1 MPFAQLPQLKCHFVQ
16 LPARTTGNNGG
27 ENLVMIHGLATNLA
41 FWYAG
46 LAPAFTR
53 FGSVTLYDLRGHGR
67 SDITPTGYSPT
78 RLAEDLGA
86 LLDHLGLERVH
97 LIAHSFGGLVALS
110 FALNHPHRV
119 KSLVLADVRIP
130 CVQRNLV
137 FAELSFWTR
146 FREIFRR
153 AGIEFDEHDPNS
165 GLQLLTALA
174 RMQLR
179 DTKEARAIGGS
190 VLSEFKE
197 VVPHELVRM
206 GGPRS
211 ARRWL
216 TIMETTSAYRDVTSG
231 VDFRPADLGALQQP
245 ILALVGEYTVARAS
259 AQALRRYCRHCQ
271 VGVVRRAGHFFPL
284 SRPRAFLRRTDHF
297 LRTHV
302 TMDLSAP
309 NDPPLA
315 LTDE

>member
-1 MPFAQLPQLKCHFVQ
+1 MPFAQLSELKCHFVQ
-16 LPARTTGNNGG
+16 LPARTTGDNGG

-46 LAPAFTR
+46 LAPALTR
-53 FGSVTLYDLRGHGR
+53 FGPVTLYDLRGHGR
-67 SDITPTGYSPT
+67 SDIMPTGYSPS

-110 FALNHPHRV
+110 YALNHPHRV
-119 KSLVLADVRIP
+119 KSLILADVRIP

-153 AGIEFDEHDPNS
+153 AGIEFDESDPHS

-174 RMQLR
+174 RLQVR
-179 DTKEARAIGGS
+179 DVKGAPKIGENI
-190 VLSEFKE
+190 LSEFKG
-197 VVPHELVRM
+197 VVTHELVRL

-231 VDFRPADLGALQQP
+231 VDFRPADLGALHQP
-245 ILALVGEYTVARAS
+245 MLALVGEFTVARAS
-259 AQALRRYCRHCQ
+259 AQALRRYCRDCR
-271 VGVVRRAGHFFPL
+271 VGVVPRAGHFFPL
-284 SRPRAFLRRTDHF
+284 SRPRAFLRRTDRF
-297 LRTHV
+297 LRSQMT
-302 TMDLSAP
+302 A
-309 NDPPLA
+309 DPLPEML
-315 LTDE
+315 D